1 LLSKYQITLGNDDA
15 ADSQQRVEAIAAAL
29 ELIGDKVSW
38 DREAQRNEV
47 WCERP

>member
-1 LLSKYQITLGNDDA
+1 MMRPTPSNAWKL
-15 ADSQQRVEAIAAAL
+15 AAAL